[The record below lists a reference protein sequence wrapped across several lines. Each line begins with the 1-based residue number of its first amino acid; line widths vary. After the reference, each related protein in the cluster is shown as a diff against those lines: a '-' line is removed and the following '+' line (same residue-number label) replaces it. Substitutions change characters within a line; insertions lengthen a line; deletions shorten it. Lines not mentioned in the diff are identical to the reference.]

1 MTYIQICALIGIIIA
16 AAILYWTGYRGG
28 LIDGRNDGIEE
39 GKAIQH
45 ADSTEALREKQLQL
59 EQAQEHYQKL
69 YDHYKR
75 ARDASQLGEQD
86 RQQLLCIA
94 ETLRVA
100 AGAFSAFRTC
110 KGLERNAHIQRDQL
124 LAMAAL
130 LQPAEQEKAA

>member
-1 MTYIQICALIGIIIA
+1 MTQIQIFALIGLIITSG
-16 AAILYWTGYRGG
+16 LVLGVGYLIGHRRGRESG
-28 LIDGRNDGIEE
+28 IDE

-45 ADSTEALREKQLQL
+45 SDSTEALRGKQLQL

-69 YDHYKR
+69 YGYYKR
-75 ARDASQLGEQD
+75 ARAASQLGEQD
-86 RQQLLCIA
+86 RLQLLSIA
-94 ETLRVA
+94 ETLRIA

>member
-1 MTYIQICALIGIIIA
+1 MTHIQILTLIALIITSG
-16 AAILYWTGYRGG
+16 LVLGVGY
-28 LIDGRNDGIEE
+28 LIGQTSGRETGIEE

-45 ADSTEALREKQLQL
+45 ADSAEALREKQLQL
-59 EQAQEHYQKL
+59 EQAQEHYQTL
-69 YDHYKR
+69 YGRYKR
-75 ARDASQLGEQD
+75 ALAASQLGDQD
-86 RQQLLCIA
+86 RQHLLCIA

-110 KGLERNAHIQRDQL
+110 KGLERNAHIQREQL

>member
-1 MTYIQICALIGIIIA
+1 MTQMQIFALIGLIITSG
-16 AAILYWTGYRGG
+16 LVFGVGYLVGQLNG
-28 LIDGRNDGIEE
+28 QEAGIEE

-45 ADSTEALREKQLQL
+45 ADSAEALREKQLQL
-59 EQAQEHYQKL
+59 EQAQEHYQTL
-69 YDHYKR
+69 YGHYKR
-75 ARDASQLGEQD
+75 ALSASQLGEQD
-86 RQQLLCIA
+86 RQHLLCIA
-94 ETLRVA
+94 ETLRLA

>member
-1 MTYIQICALIGIIIA
+1 MTQIQIFALIGLIITSGLVLWA
-16 AAILYWTGYRGG
+16 GYFVGQ
-28 LIDGRNDGIEE
+28 LNS
-39 GKAIQH
+39 Q
-45 ADSTEALREKQLQL
+45 EALHEKQLQL
-59 EQAQEHYQKL
+59 DQAQENYKKL
-69 YDHYKR
+69 YGRYRR
-75 ARDASQLGEQD
+75 ALAASQLGEQD
-86 RQQLLCIA
+86 RQHLLSIA